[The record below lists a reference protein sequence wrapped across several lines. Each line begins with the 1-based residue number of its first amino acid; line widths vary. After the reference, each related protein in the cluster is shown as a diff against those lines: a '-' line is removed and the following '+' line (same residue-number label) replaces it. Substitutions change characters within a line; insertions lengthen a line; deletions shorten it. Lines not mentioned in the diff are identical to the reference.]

1 MQMIDIPEM
10 QVRLEV
16 IQYEVTEWTR
26 AVSLKMW

>member
-26 AVSLKMW
+26 AVSLKM